1 MKPSLAILLPLL
13 LAAMGFSCAPEPATG
28 GPVRPPA
35 VAGSFYPG
43 NPNELRTMVDTFL
56 ADAASPSVEGALRV
70 LIVPHAGY
78 VYSGAVAAH
87 AFKLLPGQSIRT
99 VVLLGNS
106 HRAGYPAAAVWPKG
120 AFRTPLGDIPINED
134 FAARLLASGPPFVAN
149 EGPHA
154 QEHSLEVELP
164 FLQRTLGEFQ
174 LVPILLGTENLATA
188 QAVGAALAAAADN
201 ETLVIAS
208 TDLSHYPAYPNA
220 CALDDRT
227 LHAILAGDPAQF
239 ESTLRQIETR
249 PVPQTDTL
257 ICGEGAV
264 KATLAYARQ
273 IGATRGTLLKYANSG
288 DTAGTKDRV
297 VGYAALAFTGG
308 ELPPPHPDQE
318 TPMNPDE
325 NEFTPAERQAL
336 LDLARLTV
344 ETVATSRQRPA
355 WTNPLPGLERKRG
368 AFVTLRK
375 NGHLRGCIGHFDA
388 NMPIHQT
395 VIEMAIAAATQ
406 DHRFPPVSASE
417 LSELDYEI
425 SVLSPLRKID
435 DWRQIQLGKHGV
447 QVARG
452 FRRGVFLPQVATETG
467 WNLDQFMGEL
477 CSQKAGLAPDAWK
490 DPKTDLYVFTAEIFS
505 DHE

>member
-1 MKPSLAILLPLL
+1 MKPPFAFVLIAL
-13 LAAMGFSCAPEPATG
+13 LAALGLSCSPKPATG
-28 GPVRPPA
+28 GPLRPPA

-43 NPNELRTMVDTFL
+43 NADELRTMVDTFL
-56 ADAASPSVEGALRV
+56 ADAAPPPVEDPLRV

-87 AFKLLPGQSIRT
+87 AFKLLPGRTLRT

-106 HRAGYPAAAVWPKG
+106 HRAGYPAAAIWPKG
-120 AFRTPLGDIPINED
+120 AFHTPLGDIPIDED
-134 FAARLLASGPPFVAN
+134 FAARLLASGPPFVAD

-164 FLQRTLGEFQ
+164 FLQRTLGAFR

-188 QAVGAALAAAADN
+188 QAVGAAVAATADN

-227 LHAILAGDPAQF
+227 LHAILTCDPAQF
-239 ESTLRQIETR
+239 ESTLRTMETR
-249 PVPQTDTL
+249 PVPQTATL

-273 IGATRGTLLKYANSG
+273 IGATRGTLLQYANSG
-288 DTAGTKDRV
+288 DTAGSKDRV

-308 ELPPPHPDQE
+308 VLPPPHPDQE
-318 TPMNPDE
+318 APMNPDE
-325 NEFTPAERQAL
+325 NEFSPAERKAL

-355 WTNPLPGLERKRG
+355 WTNSLPGLEKKRG

-375 NGHLRGCIGHFDA
+375 NGHLRGCIGHFEAD
-388 NMPIHQT
+388 MPIHQT

-417 LSELDYEI
+417 LAALDYEI

-447 QVARG
+447 QIARG

-477 CSQKAGLAPDAWK
+477 CSQKAGLSPDAWK
-490 DPKTDLYVFTAEIFS
+490 DPKTDLYVFTAEIFN